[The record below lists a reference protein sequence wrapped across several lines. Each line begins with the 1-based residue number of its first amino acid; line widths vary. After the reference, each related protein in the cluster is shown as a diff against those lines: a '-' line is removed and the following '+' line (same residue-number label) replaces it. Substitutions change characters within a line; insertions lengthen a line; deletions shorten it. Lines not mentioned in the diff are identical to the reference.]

1 MGYLPGKERSGASE
15 KLLKMETG
23 ETSSSATGA
32 GYGNSTLPWH
42 LIPAFKPGI
51 TDLTEYSRKMQFLSQ
66 MWPQEHLSQLAPRAA
81 LLCEGSAFQKLIR
94 LDAAKLKT
102 NDRKGVELLVNTLG
116 GVWGKTV
123 LENKYERFEKAIY
136 ATNQR
141 SDETNESYLARHE
154 ILFEDVLSQGA
165 TFADMRSYILLR
177 NSGLSTEDKKKV
189 IVDSG
194 GTLEYT
200 KVTSSIR
207 MLGSRFFQD
216 VQGVSKSSQRTKTYD
231 VNHVHE
237 MDDETTTGEE
247 TYLGTVDNSDNIEN
261 LLDAYIAD
269 GDEDAILMAQFE
281 DQLIDTIQGSE
292 EMSAYMTSYVEAR
305 KRLLEKSKY
314 RGFWPIGKGKNMGK
328 GRGKGKNRKPLS
340 QRIAESDCRRCLQ
353 RGHWKAECP
362 VPADQLAA
370 VRQKNQQRAQQH
382 VANTMMPENVEE
394 DMDDVLFSLPENFQ
408 DYDQEVVN
416 HEANV
421 VEAGIVGKKGYH
433 MNHNPKGVPNNN
445 TSFRQDCKDLL
456 RRIPNGF
463 QTLTRKKTDPEAC
476 NVTTPSANKIGK
488 QGVVEERIK
497 SISFS

>member
-1 MGYLPGKERSGASE
+1 MGTEEP
-15 KLLKMETG
+15 
-23 ETSSSATGA
+23 SSAAGA
-32 GYGNSTLPWH
+32 GSGNSFLPWH

-51 TDLTEYSRKMQFLSQ
+51 TDLTEYSRKMEFLAQ

-102 NDRKGVELLVNTLG
+102 NDKKGVELLVNTLG

-136 ATNQR
+136 ATSQR

-177 NSGLSTEDKKKV
+177 NSGLSAEDKKKV
-189 IVDSG
+189 IVDGG
-194 GTLEYT
+194 GTLDYAR
-200 KVTSSIR
+200 VTSSIR

-216 VQGVSKSSQRTKTYD
+216 VQGVAKSTQRTKTYD
-231 VNHVHE
+231 VNHIQEV
-237 MDDETTTGEE
+237 DEDNTIGEE
-247 TYLGTVDNSDNIEN
+247 AYLGTVDNSDNIEN

-305 KRLLEKSKY
+305 KRLLEKSKV
-314 RGFWPIGKGKNMGK
+314 RGFWPIGKGKSMGK

-353 RGHWKAECP
+353 RGHWKAECT

-394 DMDDVLFSLPENFQ
+394 DMDD
-408 DYDQEVVN
+408 
-416 HEANV
+416 
-421 VEAGIVGKKGYH
+421 
-433 MNHNPKGVPNNN
+433 
-445 TSFRQDCKDLL
+445 
-456 RRIPNGF
+456 
-463 QTLTRKKTDPEAC
+463 
-476 NVTTPSANKIGK
+476 
-488 QGVVEERIK
+488 
-497 SISFS
+497 